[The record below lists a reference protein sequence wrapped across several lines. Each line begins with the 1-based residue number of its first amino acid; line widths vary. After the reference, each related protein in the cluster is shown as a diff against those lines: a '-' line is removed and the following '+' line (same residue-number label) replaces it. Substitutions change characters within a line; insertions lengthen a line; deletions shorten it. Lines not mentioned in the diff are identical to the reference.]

1 MLEYPGLTFLEIPDV
16 VKWHDSL
23 ENKMWTKWS
32 TSCNQTHFYTI
43 WISLYI
49 NKDYSSKMHERH
61 LPVSYFVWKDLQEKV
76 FSEHNWGLQNFIW
89 ANQAYVQAKKQ
100 MKGLEQPSKK
110 SRPQPKWCT
119 TKILSEHSWGV
130 PRFVHI

>member
-1 MLEYPGLTFLEIPDV
+1 MIV
-16 VKWHDSL
+16 WK
-23 ENKMWTKWS
+23 TK
-32 TSCNQTHFYTI
+32 CEQVEVPPADQTHFYTI

-61 LPVSYFVWKDLQEKV
+61 LPVSYFVWKDWQEKV

-100 MKGLEQPSKK
+100 MKSPDLNQNDVPQKSSVSTRGEYLGLSTFNKVSSKSFQLSK
-110 SRPQPKWCT
+110 SELRT
-119 TKILSEHSWGV
+119 IEN
-130 PRFVHI
+130 